1 MKNTMT
7 ARLIQLSAVALIHV
21 TVTAILPS
29 LFLHHQCTCQLMYMT
44 VPSKKGILYL
54 NIIMK

>member
-7 ARLIQLSAVALIHV
+7 ARLIQLSAAALIHV

-29 LFLHHQCTCQLMYMT
+29 LFLHHQCTCQPMYMT
-44 VPSKKGILYL
+44 VPSKMAYYILTL
-54 NIIMK
+54 L